1 MNFIYRG
8 KVAWK
13 FGDFFSGDLILGDR
27 MGFRE
32 QDPQKLKNY
41 VLTDFDPEF
50 PVKFRRG
57 DLMVAG
63 RYFGGTRDHGGM
75 AALKALGVSCVV
87 AESWGRPEIR
97 KCITY
102 GFPVLECPGISTLVN
117 KGDELEVN
125 LRTGELLNLT
135 SGKAL
140 KTNPAH
146 EIQLEILEAGGF
158 IAYLKKKLEED
169 SRQIKSHQIK

>member
-1 MNFIYRG
+1 MEFIYRG

-13 FGDFFSGDLILGDR
+13 FEDFFSGDLILGDR
-27 MGFRE
+27 MGFKE
-32 QDPQKLKNY
+32 QDPEKLKKY

-50 PVKFRRG
+50 PAKFQKG

-97 KCITY
+97 KCMTY
-102 GFPVLECPGISTLVN
+102 AFPVLECPGICELAN
-117 KGDELEVN
+117 KGDELIVD
-125 LRTGELLNLT
+125 LKTGEVRNLT
-135 SGKAL
+135 TGKTL
-140 KTNPAH
+140 KTTPAN

-158 IAYLKKKLEED
+158 VTYLKQKVKED
-169 SRQIKSHQIK
+169 LLSG